1 MSELLIA
8 SLKRDDSL
16 AMEQIFG
23 IYWEKVF
30 DDAFRKVC
38 NEDVAQ
44 DITQEIFI
52 SLWENRKSLELTGNL
67 SGYLHG
73 AVKYKVINYFRS
85 NAIKEG
91 HQAEFAVLMNQ
102 QHVSTADEILILRD
116 TSKEV
121 ENALQSLPERM
132 RLIIS
137 MSRKQD
143 KSIKEIAAELNISAQ
158 TVKNQITAAMK
169 LLRENLSYILFI
181 TFFIR

>member
-1 MSELLIA
+1 MSELLVS
-8 SLKRDDSL
+8 SLKCDDNL
-16 AMEQIFG
+16 AMEQIFSV
-23 IYWEKVF
+23 YWEEVF
-30 DDAFRKVC
+30 DAAFKKVC
-38 NEDVAQ
+38 DDDVAQ

-52 SLWENRKSLELTGNL
+52 SLWENRKTLELTGNL

-85 NAIKEG
+85 NTIKEG
-91 HQAEFAVLMNQ
+91 HRAEFAILMNQ
-102 QHVSTADEILILRD
+102 QHVNAADENLILQD
-116 TSKEV
+116 LSKEV
-121 ENALQSLPERM
+121 ETALQSLPERM

-143 KSIKEIAAELNISAQ
+143 KSIKEIAAELNISVQ

-181 TFFIR
+181 TFFLR